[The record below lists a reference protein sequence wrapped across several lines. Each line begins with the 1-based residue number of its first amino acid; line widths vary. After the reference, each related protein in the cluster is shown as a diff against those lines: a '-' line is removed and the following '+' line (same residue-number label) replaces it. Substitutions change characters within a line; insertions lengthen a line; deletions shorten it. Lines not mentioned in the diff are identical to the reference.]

1 MNANACPDTN
11 LTVMENAKMSMNVKL
26 ILLTIV
32 QLIPNVITL
41 LEHMNVNVL
50 LVTNHLEINALI
62 LTNANSMSAIQMHH
76 APTPS
81 EVRLGSRR

>member
-41 LEHMNVNVL
+41 LEHMNVNVPL
-50 LVTNHLEINALI
+50 ATNHLAINALI
-62 LTNANSMSAIQMHH
+62 STNANSMFAIQTLH

-81 EVRLGSRR
+81 EVKIQ

>member
-1 MNANACPDTN
+1 MNVNACQDTN
-11 LTVMENAKMSMNVKL
+11 PMATENAKMSMNVKL

-50 LVTNHLEINALI
+50 LATNHLAINVLTS
-62 LTNANSMSAIQMHH
+62 TNAN
-76 APTPS
+76 
-81 EVRLGSRR
+81 

>member
-1 MNANACPDTN
+1 MVKEPNAKTFVAVMNANACPDTN

-32 QLIPNVITL
+32 QLIPNVTTL

-50 LVTNHLEINALI
+50 LATNHLAINALI
-62 LTNANSMSAIQMHH
+62 STNAN
-76 APTPS
+76 
-81 EVRLGSRR
+81 